1 MLSTR
6 RDLRSNS
13 KRSFS
18 TERRALHQVQRR
30 KSKLKNRKRTTK
42 RLEMIR
48 AMIARLTKLK

>member
-6 RDLRSNS
+6 KDLRSNS

-18 TERRALHQVQRR
+18 MERRALHQVQRR
-30 KSKLKNRKRTTK
+30 KSKFRNRKRMTK

-48 AMIARLTKLK
+48 AMIAKLTKLK